1 MHAGARALCSDRQDL
16 TRSTIVRSG
25 WWLFHLVWCVTAAVR
40 SGPWPDLT
48 TPRLVLRPLTAADTE
63 ALHAIW
69 TSAGV
74 RRFLWDD
81 EIIPIERTR
90 ASIELNHRLFAEHRY
105 GLWGARPAG
114 TDDLI
119 GFGGLW
125 PFRDPPELELVYGIA
140 DALCGH
146 GYATEIA
153 RAVVAYCFDALDMAV
168 VRASTDIG
176 NTPSA
181 HVLEKLRFRRTRRA
195 FVAGLDTAFYELPR
209 DVAPS
214 PSV

>member
-1 MHAGARALCSDRQDL
+1 VDIVEL
-16 TRSTIVRSG
+16 TS
-25 WWLFHLVWCVTAAVR
+25 
-40 SGPWPDLT
+40 
-48 TPRLVLRPLTAADTE
+48 PRCVLRPLAAPDTE
-63 ALHAIW
+63 ALHALW

-90 ASIELNHRLFAEHRY
+90 ASIELNHRLFAEHGY
-105 GLWGARPAG
+105 GLWGARPTAA
-114 TDDLI
+114 DDLI

-140 DALCGH
+140 DAQCGR

-153 RAVVAYCFDALDMAV
+153 RAVIARCFDVLDMAV
-168 VRASTDIG
+168 VRASTDVG

-181 HVLEKLRFRRTRRA
+181 RVLEKLGFRFTRRA
-195 FVAGLDTAFYELPR
+195 TVAGLDTLFYELTR
-209 DVAPS
+209 SAARAGSLIAP
-214 PSV
+214 

>member
-1 MHAGARALCSDRQDL
+1 MLPF
-16 TRSTIVRSG
+16 I
-25 WWLFHLVWCVTAAVR
+25 
-40 SGPWPDLT
+40 DLT
-48 TPRLVLRPLTAADTE
+48 TPRLVLRPLTAVDTE
-63 ALHAIW
+63 PLHALW

-105 GLWGARPAG
+105 GLWGARPTG

-140 DALCGH
+140 DALCGR

-153 RAVVAYCFDALDMAV
+153 RAVVAYCFDVLDMSV
-168 VRASTDIG
+168 VRASTDAG

-181 HVLEKLRFRRTRRA
+181 RVLEKLRFRQTRRGE
-195 FVAGLDTAFYELPR
+195 VAGLDTAFYELSLDAAPR
-209 DVAPS
+209 
-214 PSV
+214 PSVL